1 MPDDELTDSE
11 KKRLNDLQDQIY
23 DLTFEYGRQN
33 FYISA
38 LEDELENEKEERE
51 DIKQELETVK
61 SEHDDFMREIYK
73 KYGDVGI
80 DPESGKILSP
90 EELGR

>member
-1 MPDDELTDSE
+1 MPDELTDSE
-11 KKRLNDLQDQIY
+11 RRRLNDLQDQIY

-33 FYISA
+33 FYIDA
-38 LEDELENEKEERE
+38 LKDEIDEEKENRE
-51 DIKQELETVK
+51 EIKQELREVK
-61 SEHDDFMREIYK
+61 SKHDDFMREIYK

-80 DPESGKILSP
+80 DPESGKILPP